1 MAIRPALFACLVL
14 AVGVPLQAA
23 ETIRLSAAQQKTLQ
37 VVSQTAGEG
46 GGSAVSALP
55 ALVVVP
61 NAQMRVIAAPVG
73 GLIDRLAVAPGSR
86 VRKGQVVAHLS
97 SPQGL
102 ELQRDALQ
110 ASSQAGLLQQSLKR
124 DEQLFAEGLIPESRV
139 QATRAAAA
147 QAAAQASERRQ
158 GLALAG
164 LAPGQLGGSL
174 ALVAPIDGVVLEQSA
189 QLGQRVEASAPIY
202 RIAKLSPLW
211 LEVQAPLNLASR
223 LREGAPLKV
232 VGTDVVGRLLAIGKA
247 VDPASQTVLLRAEV
261 GKGSEQLIPGQ
272 AVAVEL
278 AAAGSAGLRLPAAAV
293 ISHEGQSWVFV
304 QGTDNAQE
312 VQFVPRP
319 VRVLGQGGDSVQV
332 DGIQPGEKI
341 AVKGVSGLKAIFT
354 GVGKE

>member
-1 MAIRPALFACLVL
+1 MAIRPALLVCLML
-14 AVGVPLQAA
+14 AVGAPLQAA

-37 VVSQTAGEG
+37 VVAQTAGEG
-46 GGSAVSALP
+46 GAAAVSALP

-61 NAQMRVIAAPVG
+61 NAQMRVVAAPVG
-73 GLIDRLAVAPGSR
+73 GLIDMLAVAPGSR
-86 VRKGQVVAHLS
+86 VKKGQVVAQLA

-147 QAAAQASERRQ
+147 QAAAQANERRQ

-164 LAPGQLGGSL
+164 LAPGKLAGSL
-174 ALVAPIDGVVLEQSA
+174 ALVSPIDGVVLEQSA
-189 QLGQRVEASAPIY
+189 QLGQRIEASAPIY

-211 LEVQAPLNLASR
+211 LEVQAPLNLASG

-232 VGTDVVGRLLAIGKA
+232 VGTDVVGKLLAIGKA
-247 VDPASQTVLLRAEV
+247 VDAASQTVLLRAEV

-278 AAAGSAGLRLPAAAV
+278 AGAGSAGLRLPAGAV

-304 QGTDNAQE
+304 QSTGNEQE

-319 VRVLGQGGDSVQV
+319 VRLLGQGGDSVQV
-332 DGIQPGEKI
+332 DGVKPGEKV